1 MLCSISCQQYYH
13 ENSGPN
19 SSASLCSTFQIE
31 RAVIIVDERGK
42 SMGEGIIE
50 FARKPGAQMALRR
63 CTEGC
68 FFLTAYVICLGPY
81 TTDKYVKFLCV

>member
-1 MLCSISCQQYYH
+1 LNYLY
-13 ENSGPN
+13 
-19 SSASLCSTFQIE
+19 FQIE

-63 CTEGC
+63 CTDGC
-68 FFLTAYVICLGPY
+68 FFLTA
-81 TTDKYVKFLCV
+81 